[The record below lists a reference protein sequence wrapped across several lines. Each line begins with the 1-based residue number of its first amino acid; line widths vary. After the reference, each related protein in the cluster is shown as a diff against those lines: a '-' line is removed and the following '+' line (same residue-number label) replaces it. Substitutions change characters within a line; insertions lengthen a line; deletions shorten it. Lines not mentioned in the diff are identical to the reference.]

1 MKATRRSFLKTLG
14 VGATGLALGRG
25 AGRLFAATPPL
36 PKLGLQLWTV
46 REAIEKDAALTLRR
60 IADLGYTAVE
70 TAFWPEGMTH
80 TQGGKLLRDAGI
92 SVFAAHVE
100 IPVGDHRDTIMEV
113 AEAYD
118 CDTMVWHGWPEDERY
133 QTLDGI
139 RELADIYNEA
149 NAFMSANGLRF
160 GLHNHWWEFQEIA
173 EGGLPYYLI
182 RSLLEPDIFY
192 EIDTYWAKVAGAD
205 PARVVRDFGDKVR
218 LLHIKD
224 ALTLE
229 TEGTMVAAGQGVQ
242 DFPSIGRAGHGN
254 VEWMI
259 VELDFCETD
268 MFDAIEQSR
277 DYLINNR
284 LARPSGT

>member
-1 MKATRRSFLKTLG
+1 MKATRRSFLRTLG
-14 VGATGLALGRG
+14 AGAAGLALGRP
-25 AGRLFAATPPL
+25 ADRLAAALPPL
-36 PKLGLQLWTV
+36 PRVGLQLWTV
-46 REAIEKDAALTLRR
+46 REAIEKDAASTLHRL
-60 IADLGYTAVE
+60 ADLGYTAVE
-70 TAFWPEGMTH
+70 TAFWPGGMTH
-80 TQGGKLLRDAGI
+80 AQGGRLLRDAGI

-100 IPVGDHRDTIMEV
+100 IPVGDHRDAILEV

-118 CDTMVWHGWPEDERY
+118 CNTMVWHGWPEDARY

-139 RELADIYNEA
+139 RDLADIYNEA
-149 NAFMSANGLRF
+149 NAFLSANGLRF
-160 GLHNHWWEFQEIA
+160 GLHNHWWEFQEIPQ
-173 EGGLPYYLI
+173 GGLPYYLI
-182 RSLLEPDIFY
+182 RPMLEPDIFY
-192 EIDTYWAKVAGAD
+192 EIDTYWTKVAGLD
-205 PARVVRDFGDKVR
+205 PAKVVGDFGNTVR

-229 TEGTMVAAGQGVQ
+229 TEGTMVAAGQGLQ

-277 DYLINNR
+277 AYLIDNR
-284 LARPSGT
+284 LALE